1 MAPMKVPGKSASKSG
16 LFGCGF
22 QMHISHNAKQSLAVS
37 IRALAREDKI
47 MADKTCCHMNPLTG
61 FHHMSEATHSSALP
75 DIPRRHQRHLIASS
89 SLSDTQYW
97 TLI

>member
-1 MAPMKVPGKSASKSG
+1 MFMAPMKVPGKSASKSG

-47 MADKTCCHMNPLTG
+47 MADKNATG
-61 FHHMSEATHSSALP
+61 T
-75 DIPRRHQRHLIASS
+75 
-89 SLSDTQYW
+89 LSQFR
-97 TLI
+97 IM